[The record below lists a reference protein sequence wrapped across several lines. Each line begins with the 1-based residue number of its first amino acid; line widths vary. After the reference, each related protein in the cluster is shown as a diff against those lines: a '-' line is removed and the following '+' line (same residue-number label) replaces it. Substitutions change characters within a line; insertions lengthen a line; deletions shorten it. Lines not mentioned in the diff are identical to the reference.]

1 MCKGDGSE
9 AIFGPEIQS
18 LFTNIYGSKD
28 SDSGQTASA
37 VVIPK
42 LKYTISKSTTNNLS
56 VSTAEMI
63 AILLAIQ
70 RVEDMN
76 QLNMVIC
83 LDSFSV
89 LVNFGSCF
97 WSPACGY
104 AEIVALLAHP
114 DKSF

>member
-1 MCKGDGSE
+1 MRQYLDLKYK
-9 AIFGPEIQS
+9 S

-28 SDSGQTASA
+28 SGRTASA
-37 VVIPK
+37 VVISN

-56 VSTAEMI
+56 VYAAEII

-76 QLNMVIC
+76 RLNMVIC
-83 LDSFSV
+83 LDCVSKST
-89 LVNFGSCF
+89 SSF
-97 WSPACGY
+97 WSLACGY

-114 DKSF
+114 DQSF